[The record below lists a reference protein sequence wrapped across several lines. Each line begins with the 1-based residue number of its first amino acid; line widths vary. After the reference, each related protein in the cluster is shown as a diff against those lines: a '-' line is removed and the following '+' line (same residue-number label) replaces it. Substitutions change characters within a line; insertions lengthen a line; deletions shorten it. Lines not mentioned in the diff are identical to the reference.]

1 MPFFTAPNPSQT
13 TEPDGSPAQRAVT
26 LTVHQNHPQEH
37 FKSTDTR
44 ASPRDSDPVAGA
56 LVQPWHLWFTNTIQ
70 VTPMDHHHK
79 SPAFTRPSLKGEP
92 LPFHSHF
99 FLGQGTDYVILLLH
113 QVSADGDSLVM
124 LKTSLSEE

>member
-1 MPFFTAPNPSQT
+1 M
-13 TEPDGSPAQRAVT
+13 T

-70 VTPMDHHHK
+70 VTPMDRHHK